1 MYLHFSFSLLEWT
14 NIMESRCRSTFS
26 HEVGNSMSVYG
37 RYFVLE
43 NCKPSN
49 VFKSY
54 VTQFDLACDRLAF
67 LQLTF
72 LNANYP
78 DHITH
83 NFILYLVSIVAWP
96 ICCSFCCTDSIFYSL
111 FFFLW
116 ESALYYKRRDAGFD
130 LFYLILKHFKDNNPK
145 RSIYV
150 MFYIDS
156 SVIRYT
162 FWPNNTVAAFLY
174 V

>member
-1 MYLHFSFSLLEWT
+1 
-14 NIMESRCRSTFS
+14 
-26 HEVGNSMSVYG
+26 MSVYG

-43 NCKPSN
+43 NCKPSD

-96 ICCSFCCTDSIFYSL
+96 VCCSFCCTVSIFYS
-111 FFFLW
+111 FIFFLW
-116 ESALYYKRRDAGFD
+116 VSALYYTRRDAGFG
-130 LFYLILKHFKDNNPK
+130 LFYLILKHFKDNNSTHHQYGFPLTMLTVPD
-145 RSIYV
+145 IPNENGWLL
-150 MFYIDS
+150 
-156 SVIRYT
+156 VICR
-162 FWPNNTVAAFLY
+162 FSCVLF
-174 V
+174 